1 MEMRIIKLDASQWS
15 NIIEFYDA
23 VCAGIGAP
31 SWHGRSLNA
40 FIDSMVYGGIN
51 EIDTPYKIVFVG
63 TAKASDAIRSDIH
76 EFIEAINNAQGS
88 DNQIDFEICE

>member
-1 MEMRIIKLDASQWS
+1 MRIIKLDASQWS

-31 SWHGRSLNA
+31 SWHGRGLNA

-51 EIDTPYKIVFVG
+51 EIDTPYRIIFVE
-63 TAKASDAIRSDIH
+63 TAKASDARHAWQKS
-76 EFIEAINNAQGS
+76 ANLAQYCCGQS
-88 DNQIDFEICE
+88 TP